1 MTAASRPRPGAGSS
15 VAVGEAVA
23 HHDPRGVQDHDH
35 ARCRRRAALIVAPF
49 VDGSAA
55 GQGCASRTYGA
66 FLALVYVLQ
75 TVGELCLSP
84 IGLSMVT
91 KLAPLR
97 HVCLAMGGW
106 FLPTAI
112 GNNLSGIF
120 AGHVSGER
128 GMTVASALAGFTF
141 RFWLLLGAG
150 GLLLLIAPRINQ
162 LMHGCGSRA
171 GPARRIQRGAPSRGT
186 MPA

>member
-1 MTAASRPRPGAGSS
+1 M
-15 VAVGEAVA
+15 AVGEAVA

-84 IGLSMVT
+84 IG
-91 KLAPLR
+91 
-97 HVCLAMGGW
+97 LAMGGW